1 MDTIWWW
8 VLAIALIV
16 VGVIGTFLPVL
27 PGAAIVFGGMLLAA
41 WIDHFQRIG
50 WITLTILGVLT
61 VLIFIIDVVA
71 AYFGAKRVGASRLAL
86 VGAGIGTIVGLFF
99 GIVGIVIAP
108 FIGAVIGELITRG
121 QLDAAARVGFG
132 TWLGMAV
139 GALAKI
145 AVVLAM
151 LGVFIARVLIT
162 SSAAAEKGTDPGQ
175 MKAKPELQRLTAAG
189 TANSLAAAAILS
201 QFGEETDRGG
211 YAMMGRA
218 VALAPDRA
226 DLAWLAVRLCS
237 SASDCDPAQPEAHLR
252 TIDPDNGVGLLG
264 ALTRAQARRDDATID
279 STLAAIAS
287 SKRFYVYFNPL
298 VAATAPAVAAA
309 RHRGSGK
316 PTDTEMAQA
325 TVEMIGV
332 MAASVLPP
340 SQSLSFSCQGM
351 DLQQIPGRLER
362 CRNAALA
369 FERADTFIVEGLGL
383 SLQHR
388 LWPPESPQGQ
398 AVTVRRRV
406 FQYRLEEY
414 NQVGVS
420 SSKLEERPTDL
431 IDVFRTHAR
440 EQEVALV
447 YIARAG
453 IPADPPADWTSTQLP
468 RVP

>member
-1 MDTIWWW
+1 
-8 VLAIALIV
+8 VLV
-16 VGVIGTFLPVL
+16 
-27 PGAAIVFGGMLLAA
+27 
-41 WIDHFQRIG
+41 
-50 WITLTILGVLT
+50 
-61 VLIFIIDVVA
+61 FIIDVVA
-71 AYFGAKRVGASRLAL
+71 AFLGAKRVGASRLAL
-86 VGAGIGTIVGLFF
+86 VGAGIGTIVGMFF

-139 GALAKI
+139 GALAKM

-151 LGVFIARVLIT
+151 LGVFIASVLIT
-162 SSAAAEKGTDPGQ
+162 SSAAAGKGTDPGQ
-175 MKAKPELQRLTAAG
+175 MKAELRRLTAAG
-189 TANSLAAAAILS
+189 TADSLAAAAVLS

-237 SASDCDPAQPEAHLR
+237 SASDCDPAKPEAHLR
-252 TIDPDNGVGLLG
+252 TLDPDNGVGLLG
-264 ALTRAQARRDDATID
+264 ALARAQGKRDDATID

-298 VAATAPAVAAA
+298 VAATAPALAAA

-316 PTDTEMAQA
+316 PTDKEMAQA

-332 MAASVLPP
+332 LAASVLPP

-362 CRNAALA
+362 CRNAARV
-369 FERADTFIVEGLGL
+369 FERADTFILEGLGL

-414 NQVGVS
+414 NQVSVS
-420 SSKLEERPTDL
+420 SSKVEERPTDL
-431 IDVFRTHAR
+431 IDVFRAHAR